1 MTGWSSIVQVAV
13 DAISLGSLYAL
24 AALGIG
30 LIFGIMRLINFA
42 HGDFI
47 TLGAYSLIVPSSAA
61 LATAFIGTWATPF
74 LVAAVIL
81 IVMGFALTTEAVV
94 FRPMRGAHPA
104 VLLIGS
110 FAVSVFL
117 QNAVLLIYTS
127 RPKSVNI
134 WSGLGEAVEIF
145 GIRTAALEFVTIG
158 VTIVLVAGLALFMT
172 RTTYG
177 TQMRASSE
185 DFVMARLLG
194 VKADRVIALAF
205 AISGIL
211 AAVISLFL
219 VARQGYLFYRMGV
232 PIVIFAF
239 VATIIGGM
247 GSLVGAALG
256 GFLLGVVTTVLQVI
270 LPDDIKEAR
279 DAFAF
284 GVVVLILLFRPQGL
298 IAGRVTTER
307 V

>member
-1 MTGWSSIVQVAV
+1 MVGWGSVFQVVV

-47 TLGAYSLIVPSSAA
+47 TIGAYSLIVPSSAA
-61 LATAFIGTWATPF
+61 LATTFIGTWSTP
-74 LVAAVIL
+74 LMVAAVVL
-81 IVMGFALTTEAVV
+81 IVMGFALATEAVV
-94 FRPMRGAHPA
+94 FRPMRNAHPA

-110 FAVSVFL
+110 FAVSFFL
-117 QNAVLLIYTS
+117 QNAVLMVYTS

-134 WSGLGEAVEIF
+134 WSELGEAVEIF
-145 GIRTAALEFVTIG
+145 GIHTAPLEFVTIG
-158 VTIVLVAGLALFMT
+158 VTIVLLIGLALFIT

-177 TQMRASSE
+177 TQMRAASE
-185 DFVMARLLG
+185 DFAMARLLG
-194 VKADRVIALAF
+194 VKADRVIAMAF

-211 AAVISLFL
+211 AAVIALFM

-256 GFLLGVVTTVLQVI
+256 GFLLGTLTTVLQVV

-284 GVVVLILLFRPQGL
+284 TIVVLILLLRPEGL
-298 IAGRVTTER
+298 IAGRVTAER

>member
-1 MTGWSSIVQVAV
+1 MNAVFQIIV
-13 DAISLGSLYAL
+13 DAVSLGSLYAL

-47 TLGAYSLIVPSSAA
+47 TIGAYSLIVPSSAA
-61 LATAFIGTWATPF
+61 FATSFIGTWWTPF
-74 LVAAVIL
+74 MVAAVIL
-81 IVMGFALTTEAVV
+81 IVMGFALGTEAVV
-94 FRPMRGAHPA
+94 FRPMRNANPA

-110 FAVSVFL
+110 FAVSFFL
-117 QNAVLLIYTS
+117 QNTVMMIYTS

-134 WSGLGEAVEIF
+134 WSGLGEAVEVF
-145 GIRTAALEFVTIG
+145 GVRTAALEFVVIG
-158 VTIVLVAGLALFMT
+158 TTIVLLTALTLFMT
-172 RTTYG
+172 RTSYG
-177 TQMRASSE
+177 IQMRASSE
-185 DFVMARLLG
+185 NFMMARLLG
-194 VKADRVIALAF
+194 VKADRVIAMAF
-205 AISGIL
+205 AISGVL
-211 AAVISLFL
+211 AAVISLFM

-256 GFLLGVVTTVLQVI
+256 GFLLGIITTVFQVI
-270 LPDDIKEAR
+270 LPEEIREAR

-284 GVVVLILLFRPQGL
+284 AIVVLILLFRPQGL
-298 IAGRVTTER
+298 IAGRVTPER

>member
-1 MTGWSSIVQVAV
+1 MSAVFQVMV

-42 HGDFI
+42 HGDFMTI
-47 TLGAYSLIVPSSAA
+47 GAYSLIVPSSAA
-61 LATAFIGTWATPF
+61 IATAFIGTWWTPF
-74 LVAAVIL
+74 MVAAVII
-81 IVMGFALTTEAVV
+81 IVMILALVTEAVV
-94 FRPMRGAHPA
+94 FRPMRNAHPA

-110 FAVSVFL
+110 FAVSFFL
-117 QNAVLLIYTS
+117 QNTVLLVYTS
-127 RPKSVNI
+127 RPKTINI
-134 WSGLGEAVEIF
+134 WSGLGDAVEIF

-158 VTIVLVAGLALFMT
+158 ATIALLVGLALFMK

-177 TQMRASSE
+177 TQMRASAE

-194 VKADRVIALAF
+194 VKADRVIAMAF
-205 AISGIL
+205 AISGLL
-211 AAVISLFL
+211 AGVIALFM

-256 GFLLGVVTTVLQVI
+256 GFLLGAVTIFLQVV

-284 GVVVLILLFRPQGL
+284 AVVVLILLFRPEGL
-298 IAGRVTTER
+298 IAGRITAER